1 MIDGFNR
8 FMLLIVGL
16 ISAVAGGLGLA
27 VGEGAFDDLDRPAT
41 VYDDV
46 RREIV
51 DDPALWLAVVLGGA
65 TLVLVLALVWACRQF
80 TSRPGGPHLSTVVL
94 DAGRRGRT
102 TLEPVRLARAIAGDL
117 ETIDGVR
124 NAKVRI
130 LSTGKEP
137 SMRAQLEVDRLVD
150 PDELLKRTEPALE
163 RAARSF
169 DAATVDARIRMD
181 FADRRA
187 ARVV

>member
-16 ISAVAGGLGLA
+16 ALAAAGGLGLA
-27 VGEGAFDDLDRPAT
+27 AGEGMFDDLDSPAT
-41 VYDDV
+41 VYDDM
-46 RREIV
+46 RREVV
-51 DDPALWLAVVLGGA
+51 DDPDLWFGVALGA
-65 TLVLVLALVWACRQF
+65 STLLLVLALVWAFRQF
-80 TSRPGGPHLSTVVL
+80 TSRPGDPHLSTVVV

-102 TLEPVRLARAIAGDL
+102 TLEPVRLAKAIAGDL

-130 LSTGKEP
+130 ISTGREP
-137 SMRAQLEVDRLVD
+137 SMRARLEIDRLVD
-150 PDELLKRTEPALE
+150 PDELLKRTEPVLE
-163 RAARSF
+163 RAAHSF

>member
-8 FMLLIVGL
+8 FLLLVLGL
-16 ISAVAGGLGLA
+16 VSAAAGGLGLA
-27 VGEGAFDDLDRPAT
+27 AGEGAFDDLDRPAT

-51 DDPALWLAVVLGGA
+51 DDPDLWFGVILGA
-65 TLVLVLALVWACRQF
+65 TTLVLVLALVWAYRQF
-80 TSRPGGPHLSTVVL
+80 RSRPGDPHLSTVVV

-102 TLEPVRLARAIAGDL
+102 TLEPVRLAQAIAGDL
-117 ETIDGVR
+117 ETIAGVR

-137 SMRAQLEVDRLVD
+137 SMRARLEVDRLVD
-150 PDELLKRTEPALE
+150 PDELLERTEAVLQ

-169 DAATVDARIRMD
+169 DAATVDARIRID